1 MGTLPFKSLRVVS
14 VEGRE
19 ERKENEFPP
28 TVLDLKDYVELDE
41 DAIKKFR
48 CLRCGR
54 CCSSLIIGPVGTEDM
69 VRICRLNPAYMRY
82 FKNYLRIGK
91 RSNVLMAFKIITN
104 RNGDAGGCAFY
115 DRKGK
120 VCTIYPYRPEICRM
134 FPFRT
139 RTLAWRHCEWVKRY
153 LKKRMLRQ
161 KNRKT
166 ASSFSN
172 ACGEEGEK

>member
-1 MGTLPFKSLRVVS
+1 MQGQ
-14 VEGRE
+14 G
-19 ERKENEFPP
+19 ERSGNGFLP
-28 TVLDLKDYVELDE
+28 TVLDLNDYVELDE

-54 CCSSLIIGPVGTEDM
+54 CCSSLIVGPISTEDM
-69 VRICRLNPAYMRY
+69 VRVCGLNPSYMKY
-82 FKNYLRIGK
+82 FKDYLRIGE

-104 RNGDAGGCAFY
+104 MNGDAGGCAFY
-115 DRKGK
+115 DRKRK
-120 VCTIYPYRPEICRM
+120 ACTIYPHRPEICRR

-161 KNRKT
+161 KKFEKQHR
-166 ASSFSN
+166 ASAMSAGRREKNDHRHSWN
-172 ACGEEGEK
+172 AWKR